1 MYATN
6 VRNLKKNPSLA
17 LRQAEDSAVLVL
29 KGDQPN
35 ALIVHLD
42 KSITDGEQSVRPA
55 LAAAL
60 FKDGTLSV
68 GAATRLSAMPMQAF
82 LVYLGELGIDIVRPD
97 ETTDVEE
104 KDLGQWL
111 VSSLPMPGRLLLWQV
126 SINSPFCRPCSSR

>member
-29 KGDQPN
+29 KGNEPN
-35 ALIVHLD
+35 ALIVHLN

-60 FKDGTLSV
+60 FKAGTLSL
-68 GAATRLSAMPMQAF
+68 GAATRLSTMPMQTF

-97 ETTDVEE
+97 ETTDDEE
-104 KDLGQWL
+104 KDLSQWL
-111 VSSLPMPGRLLLWQV
+111 VS
-126 SINSPFCRPCSSR
+126 